1 LHPTAS
7 QQKLKVMKNVF
18 LKSARALL
26 FSLVTITAIHAQAA
40 LPPHPS
46 DSNVPPHLNLSVTI
60 PAAWQS
66 QIVRQDF
73 ENESVC
79 SLKNGNNTPVF
90 LFSVTRVTGDQWMTI
105 KDQMKNYTIIENK
118 DNFITFVQ
126 KTDVRKIKGTG
137 DAQYQQV
144 LQQVDG
150 MIATIRLN

>member
-1 LHPTAS
+1 
-7 QQKLKVMKNVF
+7 MKNLF
-18 LKSARALL
+18 LNSARVLL
-26 FSLVTITAIHAQAA
+26 IWIVTITAINAQAA
-40 LPPHPS
+40 ILPHSS
-46 DSNVPPHLNLSVTI
+46 DSSVPPHLNLTVVI
-60 PAAWQS
+60 PEAWQS
-66 QIVRQDF
+66 QIAREDF
-73 ENESVC
+73 ENESVF